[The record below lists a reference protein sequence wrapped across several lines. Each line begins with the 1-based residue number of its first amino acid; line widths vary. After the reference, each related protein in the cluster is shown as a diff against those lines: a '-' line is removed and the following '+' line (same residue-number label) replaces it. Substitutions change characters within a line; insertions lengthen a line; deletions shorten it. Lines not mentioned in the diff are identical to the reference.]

1 MPNLINPNTGETVRK
16 VRVWFEKA
24 GESPQRPYAVRRWYE
39 DRYVVVKVS
48 QAGEEP
54 DELMTIST
62 DHGETPEPWTDGKD
76 PA

>member
-1 MPNLINPNTGETVRK
+1 MASLINPNTGQTVRK

-54 DELMTIST
+54 LEPMSIST
-62 DHGETPEPWTDGKD
+62 EYGETPEPLDGV
-76 PA
+76 

>member
-1 MPNLINPNTGETVRK
+1 MGNLINPNTGETVRK
-16 VRVWFEKA
+16 IRAWFEKA

-62 DHGETPEPWTDGKD
+62 DHGETPEPWTDGKG

>member
-1 MPNLINPNTGETVRK
+1 MPNLISPNTGETVRK

-62 DHGETPEPWTDGKD
+62 DHGETPEPWTDGKG